1 MQIRF
6 IKDVTIV
13 AIAAILLSGCVSKSD
28 EKRAE
33 KIITA
38 LPTEVAGCTF
48 LGDVDTAGSTTIGV
62 SRFYLKLRAADRNA
76 THLVETHAYTVGLAG
91 RIAGVALSG
100 RAYRCPLGKGPILPN
115 KDAEIKYDAPLIVPS
130 LSSDIY
136 D

>member
-1 MQIRF
+1 MQIKF
-6 IKDVTIV
+6 IREIV
-13 AIAAILLSGCVSKSD
+13 LAAIAAVFVTGCVSEYD
-28 EKRAE
+28 EKRAN

-48 LGDVDTAGSTTIGV
+48 LGDVDTAGATAIGV
-62 SRFYLKLRAADRNA
+62 SRFYLKLRAAELNA
-76 THLVETHAYTVGLAG
+76 THIVETHAYTVGLAG

-100 RAYRCPLGKGPILPN
+100 RAYRCPVGKGPILPN

-130 LSSDIY
+130 PSYDIH